1 MKWIWAILLLVVA
14 AGGVAVFWPESS
26 APVAPATPAPAS
38 VSAKAPAPSAPAVTP
53 KPAAPAKPAPATA
66 TAAATT
72 APTAKPAT
80 TVATTSTATTTTPAK
95 PLKATPREPILK
107 EVPPG
112 GLTLGLDKK
121 IPHATVTPGSIMKQ
135 PDGSLLADGKYKIE
149 GDGSREKP
157 YRIGWDCLASANKTY
172 IPRLKEDL
180 MPQRVALLDGAWVRI
195 DGYFALPLMLQ
206 ESSEILVMLNQWDGC
221 CIGVPPTPYDA
232 MEVKLV
238 EPVKPNRRHA
248 FNFGTVLGRLRV
260 DPMLVENW
268 LVGLYRLEEA
278 TLTQS
283 GL

>member
-1 MKWIWAILLLVVA
+1 MKWIWAVLALVIV

-26 APVAPATPAPAS
+26 AAVAPSKPAANTAPTKPEAPIVAAVAPAVP
-38 VSAKAPAPSAPAVTP
+38 
-53 KPAAPAKPAPATA
+53 APAKPAPVTAAPATAPTPTSAAATA
-66 TAAATT
+66 T
-72 APTAKPAT
+72 T
-80 TVATTSTATTTTPAK
+80 TVATK
-95 PLKATPREPILK
+95 PTKASPRELVLK

-112 GLTLGLDKK
+112 GLTLGLDRK
-121 IPHATVTPGSIMKQ
+121 IPHATVTPGAIMKQ

-157 YRIGWDCLASANKTY
+157 YRIGWDCLASANKTF

-238 EPVKPNRRHA
+238 EPVKPSRRHA

-278 TLTQS
+278 TLTQN

>member
-1 MKWIWAILLLVVA
+1 VA
-14 AGGVAVFWPESS
+14 N
-26 APVAPATPAPAS
+26 VAPATPAATKPSPLTTTTTTATPATTT
-38 VSAKAPAPSAPAVTP
+38 ATPATSAPTTVA
-53 KPAAPAKPAPATA
+53 AKPA
-66 TAAATT
+66 
-72 APTAKPAT
+72 
-80 TVATTSTATTTTPAK
+80 
-95 PLKATPREPILK
+95 KASPREPVLK

-112 GLTLGLDKK
+112 GLTLGLDRK

-232 MEVKLV
+232 IEVKLV

>member
-1 MKWIWAILLLVVA
+1 M
-14 AGGVAVFWPESS
+14 
-26 APVAPATPAPAS
+26 
-38 VSAKAPAPSAPAVTP
+38 
-53 KPAAPAKPAPATA
+53 
-66 TAAATT
+66 
-72 APTAKPAT
+72 PT
-80 TVATTSTATTTTPAK
+80 
-95 PLKATPREPILK
+95 
-107 EVPPG
+107 G

-232 MEVKLV
+232 MEVKLI

>member
-1 MKWIWAILLLVVA
+1 MKWIWTLLVLVVV
-14 AGGVAVFWPESS
+14 AGGVAMLWPESS
-26 APVAPATPAPAS
+26 APVAPATPAPI
-38 VSAKAPAPSAPAVTP
+38 SAPAKQTTP
-53 KPAAPAKPAPATA
+53 GVAAVAPATPAA
-66 TAAATT
+66 TKPSPLTT
-72 APTAKPAT
+72 APTTASTPTPTPATSATTTVAAKPA
-80 TVATTSTATTTTPAK
+80 
-95 PLKATPREPILK
+95 KASPREPVLK

-112 GLTLGLDKK
+112 GLTLGLDRK
-121 IPHATVTPGSIMKQ
+121 IPHATVTPGAIMKQ
-135 PDGSLLADGKYKIE
+135 PDGSLMADGKYRIE

-180 MPQRVALLDGAWVRI
+180 MPQRVALLDGAWVRV

-232 MEVKLV
+232 IEVKLV

>member
-1 MKWIWAILLLVVA
+1 MKWIWAILALVIV

-26 APVAPATPAPAS
+26 AAVAPSKPAAYTAPTKPQAPSVAAVAPAAP
-38 VSAKAPAPSAPAVTP
+38 
-53 KPAAPAKPAPATA
+53 APAKPAPVTAAPATTPTPTSAASTATA
-66 TAAATT
+66 TVAT
-72 APTAKPAT
+72 KPA
-80 TVATTSTATTTTPAK
+80 
-95 PLKATPREPILK
+95 KASPREPVLK

-121 IPHATVTPGSIMKQ
+121 IPFATVTPGAIMKQ

-157 YRIGWDCLASANKTY
+157 YRIGWDCLASANKTF

-232 MEVKLV
+232 LEVKLV
-238 EPVKPNRRHA
+238 EPVKPSRRHA

-278 TLTQS
+278 TLTQT

>member
-1 MKWIWAILLLVVA
+1 MKWIWAVLVLVVV
-14 AGGVAVFWPESS
+14 AGGVAVVWPESS
-26 APVAPATPAPAS
+26 ASVAPSRPASDAASIKPSTDRVAAAAPAMP
-38 VSAKAPAPSAPAVTP
+38 V
-53 KPAAPAKPAPATA
+53 PAKPAPVTPAPVAATTPA
-66 TAAATT
+66 PATT
-72 APTAKPAT
+72 APTTVAAKPA
-80 TVATTSTATTTTPAK
+80 
-95 PLKATPREPILK
+95 KASPREPVLK

-112 GLTLGLDKK
+112 GLTLGLDRK

-135 PDGSLLADGKYKIE
+135 PDGSLLADGKYRIE

-278 TLTQS
+278 TLTQN

>member
-1 MKWIWAILLLVVA
+1 VA
-14 AGGVAVFWPESS
+14 A
-26 APVAPATPAPAS
+26 VAPATPAAT
-38 VSAKAPAPSAPAVTP
+38 KPSPL
-53 KPAAPAKPAPATA
+53 
-66 TAAATT
+66 TT
-72 APTAKPAT
+72 APTTASTPTPTPATSATTTVAAKPA
-80 TVATTSTATTTTPAK
+80 
-95 PLKATPREPILK
+95 KASPREPVLK

-112 GLTLGLDKK
+112 GLTLGLDRK
-121 IPHATVTPGSIMKQ
+121 IPHATVTPGAIMKQ
-135 PDGSLLADGKYKIE
+135 PDGSLMADGKYRIE

-232 MEVKLV
+232 IEVKLV

>member
-1 MKWIWAILLLVVA
+1 MKWIWAVLVLVVV
-14 AGGVAVFWPESS
+14 AGGVAVLWPESS
-26 APVAPATPAPAS
+26 VPVAPATPAPISA
-38 VSAKAPAPSAPAVTP
+38 SAKQPTPGVANVAPATPAATKPSPLTTTTTTASTPATTTATPATSAPTTVA
-53 KPAAPAKPAPATA
+53 AKPA
-66 TAAATT
+66 
-72 APTAKPAT
+72 
-80 TVATTSTATTTTPAK
+80 
-95 PLKATPREPILK
+95 KASPREPVLK

-112 GLTLGLDKK
+112 GLTLGLDRK

-232 MEVKLV
+232 IEVKLV

>member
-1 MKWIWAILLLVVA
+1 MKWIWTILLLVLLAGA
-14 AGGVAVFWPESS
+14 AAILWPE
-26 APVAPATPAPAS
+26 PGAS
-38 VSAKAPAPSAPAVTP
+38 VPPAAPIASTSKPIEVPAKAPASNPAAPAAPAPAAVATRPSSPAPAQAVTP
-53 KPAAPAKPAPATA
+53 KPAAGKSPARE
-66 TAAATT
+66 
-72 APTAKPAT
+72 
-80 TVATTSTATTTTPAK
+80 TV
-95 PLKATPREPILK
+95 LK
-107 EVPPG
+107 EVPAG
-112 GLTLGLDKK
+112 GLQLGMDRK
-121 IPHATVTPGSIMKQ
+121 IPHATVTPNALMRQ
-135 PDGSLLADGKYKIE
+135 PDGAILADGKYRIE
-149 GDGSREKP
+149 GDGTRENP
-157 YRIGWDCLASANKTY
+157 YRVGWDLLASANKTF

-180 MPQRVALLDGAWVRI
+180 MPQRVAMLDGAWVRI

-268 LVGLYRLEEA
+268 LVGLYQLEEA
-278 TLTQS
+278 TLTQN